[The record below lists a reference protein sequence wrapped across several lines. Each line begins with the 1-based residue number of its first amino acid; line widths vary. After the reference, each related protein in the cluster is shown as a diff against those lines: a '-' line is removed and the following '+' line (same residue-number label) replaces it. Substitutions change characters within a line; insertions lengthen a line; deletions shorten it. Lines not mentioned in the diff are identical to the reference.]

1 MFFKKWKK
9 EDCAEH
15 DVWKKTKKT
24 RNHTISWT
32 TSFCFLDGARAYVG
46 LQPIVLFFRKTVN
59 TLVRKREIKK
69 KHFKTPSWRPTFTC
83 AKSSRF
89 LGGSLV
95 SLHFYKLPHEFLQIV
110 AWFSTNCTFLQFFC
124 RSQNPSTNVTFF
136 FYKCDFPKTP
146 LYKFHRFLLQ
156 FFLQFSR
163 GGKLPLSLW

>member
-15 DVWKKTKKT
+15 VWKKYKKN

-69 KHFKTPSWRPTFTC
+69 KHFKTPSWRRTFTC

-95 SLHFYKLPHEFLQIV
+95 SFHILKIFGVEYFLRFSPTPNIFKMFGVEPQKINTGRYMKLVTERVGWGGGSDLF
-110 AWFSTNCTFLQFFC
+110 ACTVCRFVIFFC
-124 RSQNPSTNVTFF
+124 FTL
-136 FYKCDFPKTP
+136 C
-146 LYKFHRFLLQ
+146 FL
-156 FFLQFSR
+156 
-163 GGKLPLSLW
+163 